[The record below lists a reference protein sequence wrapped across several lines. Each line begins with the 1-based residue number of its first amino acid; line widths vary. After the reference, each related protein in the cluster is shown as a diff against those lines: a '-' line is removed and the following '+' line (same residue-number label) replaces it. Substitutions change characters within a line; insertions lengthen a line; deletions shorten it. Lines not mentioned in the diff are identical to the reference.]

1 MRVSQLS
8 SASFRRPSCGCDV
21 CWATAAADKPK
32 PITKAAVMRKVCARI
47 VMKGLVGRQARFLL
61 FALAAVM
68 LKDRKLPAL
77 QSGPL
82 SCVRFAGALCV
93 HEPAMCGS

>member
-32 PITKAAVMRKVCARI
+32 PIKKAAVMRC
-47 VMKGLVGRQARFLL
+47 
-61 FALAAVM
+61 
-68 LKDRKLPAL
+68 KDRHEGSRRPTGAL
-77 QSGPL
+77 SFVCTGRCYVKGPKAAGL
-82 SCVRFAGALCV
+82 AKRPIVLCPVRRGALCTQACNV
-93 HEPAMCGS
+93 RQLT